1 MVVLGWSG
9 GGAEVIESGLTV
21 LGSVGIE
28 GASDVVMRG
37 SWVWFCVWDWVE
49 RLFGAVKNVD
59 AEGVFDWGGGREG
72 ARVDEIGGLELKGK
86 LEQFVMVE

>member
-37 SWVWFCVWDWVE
+37 SWVWFCGWDWVE
-49 RLFGAVKNVD
+49 GLFGTVKNVD
-59 AEGVFDWGGGREG
+59 AGEVFDCGGGKEE
-72 ARVDEIGGLELKGK
+72 ARVDED
-86 LEQFVMVE
+86 